1 MTKCLAMDFGPHN
14 ITVNCI
20 AAGGVETDMYADMYA
35 DMSAKYIPGGYK
47 MSPSAGR

>member
-1 MTKCLAMDFGPHN
+1 MTKCLAMDFGPQN

-20 AAGGVETDMYADMYA
+20 AAGGVKTDMYA

-47 MSPSAGR
+47 MSHSADR